1 MADVAV
7 VANHLASVTDVL
19 AIVTTKTSGRIEM
32 TNIVWVSRPISS
44 HLGKEVSLEDSL
56 RLANGGFDP
65 VRFLSVQLAVVGP
78 IKSIEP

>member
-7 VANHLASVTDVL
+7 VPNHLASVTDVL

-32 TNIVWVSRPISS
+32 TNIVWVSRPIGS
-44 HLGKEVSLEDSL
+44 HLGKEVGLENSLG
-56 RLANGGFDP
+56 LANGGFDR